1 MMMINPYF
9 ANVIFNLANKLSRRN
24 IPYTIK
30 TCWDGLQIQFPW
42 SNGDLVCHG
51 ASYGHAVGAVES
63 MGCPWD
69 EDDVTCLTVNEA
81 FEKIVAWYTKS
92 EF

>member
-24 IPYTIK
+24 IPHTINVFR
-30 TCWDGLQIQFPW
+30 DGLQIQFPW
-42 SNGDLVCHG
+42 NYGNFVCHG
-51 ASYGHAVGAVES
+51 ASCGHGVGAVES
-63 MGCPWD
+63 MDCPWD
-69 EDDVTCLTVNEA
+69 EGGVTCLTVNEA
-81 FEKIVAWYTKS
+81 FEKIVAWYTES